1 MHTDDFYDFETKY
14 HSTGDFHMECPAEI
28 DPAVAAEVRALAVRA
43 FEALG
48 CEGLAR
54 VDFFVDGGH
63 AVVNEVNTMPG
74 FTPFSMF
81 PVVWAGAG
89 MSYRDLV
96 TELIDLALERP
107 TGLR

>member
-1 MHTDDFYDFETKY
+1 MAALLAARAKEVW
-14 HSTGDFHMECPAEI
+14 SVEI

-74 FTPFSMF
+74 FTRTSMF
-81 PVVWAGAG
+81 PMIFVFTLFKISLYGRLDTV
-89 MSYRDLV
+89 
-96 TELIDLALERP
+96 
-107 TGLR
+107 

>member
-1 MHTDDFYDFETKY
+1 
-14 HSTGDFHMECPAEI
+14 
-28 DPAVAAEVRALAVRA
+28 
-43 FEALG
+43 
-48 CEGLAR
+48 
-54 VDFFVDGGH
+54 
-63 AVVNEVNTMPG
+63 MPG